1 VLRILAVLA
10 AFFVCGHA
18 VAQEPAPPTLEEFL
32 SDLDFWSPELSP
44 SGRYMSGVRRVDGE
58 DFLVLLDLDNPAPT
72 LDATNLGDFYIRWVD
87 WISDDRLL
95 VALTGY
101 VDIRS
106 GRNMSRQELRD
117 WNEDSPTIPRSFS
130 RLASIER
137 ETGKTVAMFQEEKS
151 VHRNFS
157 LTSVTDM
164 LPDDPDHILMPARL
178 DGDLDLFKVNVTDGT
193 VERIATGTRNT
204 YAWYTDRNGEPA
216 FRLNKNAR
224 GTVIYIYARE
234 DRKNGSIKWRKIRTV
249 RLKSRQNDEAALD
262 FQVLYPGPTET
273 TYYVSAR
280 PDDEDKAGIHLYDF
294 ERDEIVETVRKHEKV
309 DIEDGF
315 FNTETRELVG
325 VFYYDDRL
333 VIEMDDPLIQSHLD
347 ALDTYFGNEVNVIPL
362 DSSEDG
368 KRWLLKA
375 VGPREPGSYHIYNLE
390 TAGATELGNQRKR
403 LNDKTFGAT
412 DVVTY
417 TARDGLELRGYLTRP
432 PMAEGA
438 PPPPLVVMPH
448 GGPEMR
454 DMVTFDQDV
463 QILVARGYQVFQPNF
478 RGSSGFGKAFADMGR
493 RQWGRAMQTD
503 VEDGFDH
510 LVAEGLAEA
519 DRACIFGYSYGGYA
533 AMAAATLTPEKYQ
546 CVIAAAGVSDL
557 LAFLRRERREEGS
570 NSEAYQYWVAHIGH
584 PGRDKETIK
593 AVSPVEHAG
602 NLSRPLLIL
611 HGKDDG
617 VVDYEQAERMDKAL
631 RKAGKFFRLVTLE
644 NSSHSYMPEEDEL
657 TYYTEILAF
666 LETHLPVN

>member
-1 VLRILAVLA
+1 
-10 AFFVCGHA
+10 
-18 VAQEPAPPTLEEFL
+18 
-32 SDLDFWSPELSP
+32 
-44 SGRYMSGVRRVDGE
+44 
-58 DFLVLLDLDNPAPT
+58 
-72 LDATNLGDFYIRWVD
+72 
-87 WISDDRLL
+87 
-95 VALTGY
+95 
-101 VDIRS
+101 
-106 GRNMSRQELRD
+106 MSRQELRD
-117 WNEDSPTIPRSFS
+117 WNEDSRTIPRSFS

-631 RKAGKFFRLVTLE
+631 RKARKFFRLVTLE

>member
-1 VLRILAVLA
+1 MLRILAVLA

-18 VAQEPAPPTLEEFL
+18 IAQEPAPPTLEEFL

-58 DFLVLLDLDNPAPT
+58 DFLVMLDLDNPAPT
-72 LDATNLGDFYIRWVD
+72 LDATNLGDFYIRWAD

-106 GRNMSRQELRD
+106 GRPMTREELRD
-117 WNEDSPTIPRSFS
+117 WDEDSRTIPKPFS
-130 RLASIER
+130 RLASMER
-137 ETGKTVAMFQEEKS
+137 ETGKTVGMFQEEKS
-151 VHRNFS
+151 LHRNFY

-164 LPDDPDHILMPARL
+164 LPNDPDHILMPARL

-216 FRLNKNAR
+216 FRLNTNSR

-262 FQVLYPGPTET
+262 FQVLYPGPAES
-273 TYYVSAR
+273 TYYISAR
-280 PDDEDKAGIHLYDF
+280 PDDADKAGIYLFDF
-294 ERDEIVETVRKHEKV
+294 EQNEIVETVRTHEKV
-309 DIEDGF
+309 DIEQGF
-315 FNTETRELVG
+315 FNDETRELMG
-325 VFYYDDRL
+325 VLYYDDRL
-333 VIEMDDPLIQSHLD
+333 VIEMDDPLIQNHLE
-347 ALDTYFGNEVNVIPL
+347 ALNTYFGNEANVIPL

-390 TAGATELGNQRKR
+390 TASATRLGSQRKR
-403 LNDKTFGAT
+403 LIGKTFGAT
-412 DVVTY
+412 QVVTY
-417 TARDGLELRGYLTRP
+417 TARDGLELHGFLTRP

-463 QILVARGYQVFQPNF
+463 QILVSRGYQVFQPNF
-478 RGSSGFGKAFADMGR
+478 RGSSGFGKVFADKGR

-510 LVAEGLAEA
+510 LVVEGLAEA
-519 DRACIFGYSYGGYA
+519 DRACILGYSYGGYV
-533 AMAAATLTPEKYQ
+533 AMAAATLTPEKYR
-546 CVIAAAGVSDL
+546 CVIAAAGISDL
-557 LAFLRRERREEGS
+557 HALLRRERREEGG
-570 NSEAYQYWVAHIGH
+570 NSEAYAYWVAHIGH
-584 PGRDKETIK
+584 PRRDKEMIE
-593 AVSPVEHAG
+593 AVSPVEHAE
-602 NLSRPLLIL
+602 NVSRPLLIL
-611 HGKDDG
+611 HGKDDD
-617 VVDYEQAERMDKAL
+617 VVAYEQAERMDKAL
-631 RKAGKFFRLVTLE
+631 RKAGKSFRLVTLE
-644 NSSHSYMPEEDEL
+644 DSDHSYMSDEDEVL
-657 TYYTEILAF
+657 YYTEILAF

>member
-1 VLRILAVLA
+1 
-10 AFFVCGHA
+10 
-18 VAQEPAPPTLEEFL
+18 
-32 SDLDFWSPELSP
+32 
-44 SGRYMSGVRRVDGE
+44 M
-58 DFLVLLDLDNPAPT
+58 
-72 LDATNLGDFYIRWVD
+72 
-87 WISDDRLL
+87 
-95 VALTGY
+95 
-101 VDIRS
+101 
-106 GRNMSRQELRD
+106 
-117 WNEDSPTIPRSFS
+117 
-130 RLASIER
+130 
-137 ETGKTVAMFQEEKS
+137 
-151 VHRNFS
+151 
-157 LTSVTDM
+157 
-164 LPDDPDHILMPARL
+164 
-178 DGDLDLFKVNVTDGT
+178 
-193 VERIATGTRNT
+193 
-204 YAWYTDRNGEPA
+204 
-216 FRLNKNAR
+216 
-224 GTVIYIYARE
+224 
-234 DRKNGSIKWRKIRTV
+234 
-249 RLKSRQNDEAALD
+249 
-262 FQVLYPGPTET
+262 
-273 TYYVSAR
+273 SAR

-294 ERDEIVETVRKHEKV
+294 ERDEIVETVRQHEKV